1 MEPSGVIRFLLTIG
15 LLAAACQAPS
25 ASSSPTAGASAGAS
39 SAPGSAAPGTA
50 GPGTVAPGSQPPQ
63 TGPGALFHVVG
74 SAPVIT
80 ASMFSDRNSVL
91 PGAVTPAADGTHH
104 AWVIAF
110 GRSPGTQEIHH
121 LTSPDAVAWT
131 EQADA
136 SLADLSAGLGNP
148 GAMPTSVLEES
159 DGWVMYFVGTLATG
173 ERGWDIWRAT
183 APGPDGP
190 WSRSDGP
197 VFRRAAAGAWD
208 AGALDFPTVI
218 PTEDGY
224 AMFYSAIPTLES
236 SEGAV
241 GLATSPDGVEW
252 TRHGDPV
259 AAAGLCGGFDDRAVH
274 QPRVLVGGT
283 GLYLVY
289 AGYAGALDSRPGI
302 GFATSIDG
310 GLTWGCQWP
319 ASVIDPGE
327 LPAGE
332 GVHTVNAFM
341 RDDRPTLL
349 IEWLR
354 NGGSEDWL
362 AHLGP
367 RVP

>member
-1 MEPSGVIRFLLTIG
+1 
-15 LLAAACQAPS
+15 
-25 ASSSPTAGASAGAS
+25 
-39 SAPGSAAPGTA
+39 
-50 GPGTVAPGSQPPQ
+50 
-63 TGPGALFHVVG
+63 VVG

-80 ASMFSDRNSVL
+80 ASMFTNRNAIL
-91 PGAVTPAADGTHH
+91 PGAVTPAADGTYH

-110 GRSPGTQEIHH
+110 GRAPGTQEIHH

-136 SLADLSAGLGNP
+136 SLAGLSEGLGNP
-148 GAMPTSVLEES
+148 GAMPTSVLEEA
-159 DGWVMYFVGTLATG
+159 DRWVMYFVGTLATG

-190 WSRSDGP
+190 WTRSDGP
-197 VFRRAAAGAWD
+197 VFRRGAAGAWD

-218 PTEDGY
+218 PAEDGY
-224 AMFYSAIPTLES
+224 TMFYSAIPSLTS
-236 SEGAV
+236 DEGAV
-241 GLATSPDGVEW
+241 GMATSPDGIAW
-252 TRHGDPV
+252 TRHDDPATTEPRLAESDPV
-259 AAAGLCGGFDDRAVH
+259 ATPGLCGGFDDRAVH
-274 QPRVLVGGT
+274 QPRVLVGST

-289 AGYAGALDSRPGI
+289 AGYAGSLDSRPGV

-319 ASVIDPGE
+319 ASVIDPSE

-332 GVHTVNAFM
+332 GIHTVNAFM
-341 RDDRPTLL
+341 RADRPTLL
-349 IEWLR
+349 LEWLR

-367 RVP
+367 RQP